1 MSDVYDNVA
10 ELYGGMNSNVLSS
23 KPGERQYFKGVNITC
38 RGGKIRTRPAF
49 NILDLTFNNLTD
61 KHVFEHGKFQGGDV
75 YQTPN
80 ATYLICAVSGNV
92 FAIEP
97 ETGRTANITAVT
109 GRMDQLV
116 DRLFFCQVE
125 GYMVVQD
132 GSNLAVIIDGPAARK
147 AVPGN
152 NEVPIGT
159 IMAYGHGRLFVKV
172 TPNSFMAGDINLPS
186 TPGAVLRFT
195 ETAYLSGGGAF
206 SLPGS
211 LGEITAMTFVQ
222 HFETGSGQGPLVVFG
237 KRGFETFDVFTPR
250 SFWTDQDIGKVQLQ
264 GDGCSSASGVTVAN
278 EDLIFRTWHG
288 LSSYLLTRELLPNR
302 TLVDMSAEMMAYEE
316 QETSWMRPFSSM
328 VFFDNRILFTVVGE
342 KIDAE
347 TLEGE
352 AVDDYRFKA
361 IGSLDVQPL
370 TGITQNQVYPNGVYD
385 GIWTGINPTA
395 LVAGNFDDVER
406 CFVFG
411 KTNDGINTVHE
422 IGNSSGHDCD
432 MNPIQCRLY
441 LRALSFFDFS
451 KGIPSSA
458 IYNNKTVNRAHIYL
472 DGVEDDVDFILY
484 GKPDHR
490 SQFTRLS
497 TMSVRAPTVY
507 SPPPHTIVESGIA
520 QGRAKYAFPDL
531 IPRQGDP
538 IFDLDVLTGYEFE
551 FCVEWAG
558 LVCLTRLGFEAVT
571 IDEIAR
577 IGDETEGKLLPPADL
592 DDFGYQSGCRHL
604 LDLVISSPPL
614 YWYLAVDGTWT
625 PEVDVWF
632 FPDDGGDAVP
642 VGAHEG
648 FSNGPGI
655 ITIRGG
661 GGGGGG
667 GGEGWQPP
675 GPGFPPQPPWTPPN
689 PRWWPPPP
697 PNPPVPPVNPI
708 KGKPPIVPIPPPDP
722 LDPEPPGGGNDDPH
736 LVLEVQA
743 PAQVGVGQT
752 FQVGLIMWLYWNGL
766 CARYMGALPSIINL
780 ALNPANGV
788 TINGGVKTV
797 TWVNGGAVITG
808 LVCTGGVMPVTDIGM
823 EVTVGCGGLPIVG
836 VDMMQVKAGPPLM
849 AANTPVA
856 LWTTTAGIHGIWED
870 ITLTNASMGS
880 FLKWTAAIIADTS
893 GQLAL
898 SKAAYSGLGLQG
910 SETIVLSLTVMP
922 AAGVYAATVRFTD
935 SEGVLPNVDVTVNLT
950 VVEVYVGTVPVRTVG
965 RGLGWGYDP
974 PPGTPINEL
983 RNMTYHGP
991 NNWYSDTTHLEVY
1004 QLQYLVASPAWGVY
1018 GVWSGVGWYVRWGWD
1033 ATYWHDPAYP
1043 DPNIWYK
1050 VAVTFDP
1057 ATGCPMG
1064 TAGSNRQHVDYG
1076 SGGGFVSVE
1085 ENTST
1090 FGPGV

>member
-38 RGGKIRTRPAF
+38 RGGKIRTRPGF

-109 GRMDQLV
+109 GRMDQMV

-152 NEVPIGT
+152 NEVPVGT

-264 GDGCSSASGVTVAN
+264 GDGCSSASGVVVAN

-288 LSSYLLTRELLPNR
+288 LASYLLTRELLPNR

-316 QETSWMRPFSSM
+316 QETSWMRPLSSM
-328 VFFDNRILFTVVGE
+328 VFFDNRILFTIVGE

-361 IGSLDVQPL
+361 IGSLDMQPL

-458 IYNNKTVNRAHIYL
+458 IYNNKTVNRAHLYL

-551 FCVEWAG
+551 FCVEWSG
-558 LVCLTRLGFEAVT
+558 CVCLTRLGFEAVT

-592 DDFGYQSGCRHL
+592 DDFGYQSGCLHL
-604 LDLVISSPPL
+604 RDMALSVPPL
-614 YWYLAVDGTWT
+614 VWYLGVAGTWT
-625 PEVDVWF
+625 PDVDVWF
-632 FPDDGGDAVP
+632 YPDDGSGPIFVPAGTETTGDGVIVVVDPDIPDDWDIA
-642 VGAHEG
+642 
-648 FSNGPGI
+648 
-655 ITIRGG
+655 
-661 GGGGGG
+661 
-667 GGEGWQPP
+667 PP
-675 GPGFPPQPPWTPPN
+675 GWFPPVTPWTPPD
-689 PRWWPPPP
+689 PRDW
-697 PNPPVPPVNPI
+697 
-708 KGKPPIVPIPPPDP
+708 PPPDP
-722 LDPEPPGGGNDDPH
+722 DEPTVPVIPGQPPLPKIPLPKPEEGDWFPGVTVEIYEADGVTVTDTIQRGTVHKVRLRAFKYFTYNGTTYCKPWTDIPAGLNAYIALRTYGGGDFPVVAGDEFLIANTCP
-736 LVLEVQA
+736 VL
-743 PAQVGVGQT
+743 
-752 FQVGLIMWLYWNGL
+752 WD
-766 CARYMGALPSIINL
+766 
-780 ALNPANGV
+780 ANGEV
-788 TINGGVKTV
+788 LIDGV
-797 TWVNGGAVITG
+797 VNGGALPQNDVNVEAYISYPGAPTNIMWAGRGPIHIVPSTLVADMVVAPIAPATTTFNVTVGGASQTQHWGVANTVVGTYLQWKVTLINVDAALAGLITTAPSQYSG
-808 LVCTGGVMPVTDIGM
+808 MGVAGGMLDDVAVTVSPTAGPGTYAATLHFAATIGDGTVLTQDVVLSVVVATDIPPLFPGVPPLANTYQIRFDGVMPPPGGVVLTYDGIVTWWANPGTLYQVVY
-823 EVTVGCGGLPIVG
+823 EPTLYGGPCWLVKVGFPVVLIMGKYSGT
-836 VDMMQVKAGPPLM
+836 
-849 AANTPVA
+849 TP
-856 LWTTTAGIHGIWED
+856 AGIYD
-870 ITLTNASMGS
+870 VLLYGS
-880 FLKWTAAIIADTS
+880 A
-893 GQLAL
+893 
-898 SKAAYSGLGLQG
+898 
-910 SETIVLSLTVMP
+910 P
-922 AAGVYAATVRFTD
+922 AADPR
-935 SEGVLPNVDVTVNLT
+935 
-950 VVEVYVGTVPVRTVG
+950 VG
-965 RGLGWGYDP
+965 
-974 PPGTPINEL
+974 
-983 RNMTYHGP
+983 
-991 NNWYSDTTHLEVY
+991 
-1004 QLQYLVASPAWGVY
+1004 
-1018 GVWSGVGWYVRWGWD
+1018 
-1033 ATYWHDPAYP
+1033 
-1043 DPNIWYK
+1043 
-1050 VAVTFDP
+1050 
-1057 ATGCPMG
+1057 
-1064 TAGSNRQHVDYG
+1064 
-1076 SGGGFVSVE
+1076 
-1085 ENTST
+1085 
-1090 FGPGV
+1090 

>member
-614 YWYLAVDGTWT
+614 YWYLAVSGTWIIDVPPGTIAWFTSDDGLTQFEVEDGVQYTGTGGVRFYSNPIIPGDDSWKDMPGPWVPPASPLGPSGPAPAWTPDFKGVSFVKVLPDGTK
-625 PEVDVWF
+625 D
-632 FPDDGGDAVP
+632 
-642 VGAHEG
+642 
-648 FSNGPGI
+648 
-655 ITIRGG
+655 
-661 GGGGGG
+661 
-667 GGEGWQPP
+667 
-675 GPGFPPQPPWTPPN
+675 PQPPQN
-689 PRWWPPPP
+689 
-697 PNPPVPPVNPI
+697 VVVNDGFI
-708 KGKPPIVPIPPPDP
+708 NDQPPD
-722 LDPEPPGGGNDDPH
+722 GGSDSPYLGLIVD
-736 LVLEVQA
+736 A

-752 FQVGLIMWLYWNGL
+752 FQVGLTMNIYFKGL
-766 CARYMGALPSIINL
+766 GSRYMGALPSTVSVTL
-780 ALNPANGV
+780 DPANG
-788 TINGGVKTV
+788 ISMNGGVKTV
-797 TWVNGGAVITG
+797 TWLNGGAVITG
-808 LVCTGGVMPVTDIGM
+808 LVCTGGVMPVTDVGV
-823 EVTVGCGGLPIVG
+823 EVTVGCGGLPILG
-836 VDMMQVKAGPPLM
+836 VDMMQVVSGPPTM

-950 VVEVYVGTVPVRTVG
+950 VVPVYMGALSWHYV
-965 RGLGWGYDP
+965 YDNP
-974 PPGTPINEL
+974 
-983 RNMTYHGP
+983 M
-991 NNWYSDTTHLEVY
+991 D
-1004 QLQYLVASPAWGVY
+1004 
-1018 GVWSGVGWYVRWGWD
+1018 
-1033 ATYWHDPAYP
+1033 P
-1043 DPNIWYK
+1043 DPGQRHFDKSGTINYKAEAAPWLRWNPSTDVWLTNIHYK
-1050 VAVTFDP
+1050 RPGGINDWSVYARTWNQAVYTYFDFTGKVTFNP
-1057 ATGCPMG
+1057 ATGAPI
-1064 TAGSNRQHVDYG
+1064 G
-1076 SGGGFVSVE
+1076 SGVFHFMYPPNPIYPV
-1085 ENTST
+1085 TATIT
-1090 FGPGV
+1090 FS